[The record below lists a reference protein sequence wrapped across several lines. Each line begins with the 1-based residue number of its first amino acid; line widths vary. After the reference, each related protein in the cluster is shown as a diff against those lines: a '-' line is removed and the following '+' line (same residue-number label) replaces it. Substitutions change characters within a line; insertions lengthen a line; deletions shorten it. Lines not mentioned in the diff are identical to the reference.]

1 MKTKEIIVNEGIRTN
16 AAIAALL
23 AALTYDPAM
32 AQMTDNPMQHQEPEA
47 QEQVKKAGGVA
58 LTIFRAIKNVKELTS
73 AGMKEEARVEFNNI
87 LRHLQ
92 GMPNQ
97 SKTYPIVKDMLKDKT
112 I

>member
-1 MKTKEIIVNEGIRTN
+1 MKAKEIIVNEGIRTN

-32 AQMTDNPMQHQEPEA
+32 ASMTDNPMQQPEPQT
-47 QEQVKKAGGVA
+47 QEQAKKAGGIA
-58 LTIFRAIKNVKELTS
+58 LSIFRAIKNIKELSS
-73 AGMKEEARVEFNNI
+73 AGMEEEARVEFNNI
-87 LRHLQ
+87 LRFLQ